1 MLNYQRVT
9 TKRNELLGEQPSC
22 QRLANARRILY
33 HVRNI
38 WTTKRIQHIST
49 YTVIVVFHNN
59 HQNVDVMNLT
69 KKIPLNVCLK
79 HPIFHSFGFPLPE
92 NCFLLNLGSLSL
104 YVHVCTVSFK
114 KVGKGVPLSPSQH
127 ETSQN
132 IWSHNLPKET
142 HILT

>member
-69 KKIPLNVCLK
+69 KKNTIQCLSK
-79 HPIFHSFGFPLPE
+79 TPHLSQFWLSTPRKLLLVEFGKLKP
-92 NCFLLNLGSLSL
+92 
-104 YVHVCTVSFK
+104 VCTCLYCVFQKSWQGGSTF
-114 KVGKGVPLSPSQH
+114 SQ
-127 ETSQN
+127 
-132 IWSHNLPKET
+132 PA
-142 HILT
+142 